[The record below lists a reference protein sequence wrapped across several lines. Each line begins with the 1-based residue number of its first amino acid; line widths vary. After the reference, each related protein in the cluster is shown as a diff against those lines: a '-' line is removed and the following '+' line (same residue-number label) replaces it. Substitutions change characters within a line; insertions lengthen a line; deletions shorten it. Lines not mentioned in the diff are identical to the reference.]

1 MATEKRLIDAYAMK
15 NKLESHIATAI
26 YKGIKNIPTTYESCN
41 PTEYL
46 KGYERGAVETANLVL
61 GQPTVD
67 AVPVVH
73 GHWEKTIDNCTVMH
87 KCSVC
92 GARVVKGFYEYEN
105 PNRYCY
111 HCGAKMDGDK
121 DSYGHNADKCGTVTY
136 NGVVLPEPPKMEGW

>member
-1 MATEKRLIDAYAMK
+1 MATEKRLIDANALLKMLDK
-15 NKLESHIATAI
+15 RTKTAYPNEFYGLMLAHDYI
-26 YKGIKNIPTTYESCN
+26 DD
-41 PTEYL
+41 
-46 KGYERGAVETANLVL
+46 A
-61 GQPTVD
+61 PTVD
-67 AVPVVH
+67 AVEVVH

-111 HCGAKMDGDK
+111 HCGAKMDGEK
-121 DSYGHNADKCGTVTY
+121 DSYGHNADKRDTVTY